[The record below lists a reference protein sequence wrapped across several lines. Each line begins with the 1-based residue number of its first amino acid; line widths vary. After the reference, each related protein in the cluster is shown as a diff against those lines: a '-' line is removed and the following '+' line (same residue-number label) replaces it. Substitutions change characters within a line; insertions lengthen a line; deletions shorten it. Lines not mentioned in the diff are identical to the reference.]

1 MSAINWGFATDGA
14 QARIDIDK
22 SGARC
27 KVRLTGSQA
36 PVLAMGKLWVVA
48 VVVVVDVDV
57 PFVFVVF
64 VSFFV
69 VVAAAVVVSFQ

>member
-1 MSAINWGFATDGA
+1 MVIFQFGMLVQQRDCTMPT

-36 PVLAMGKLWVVA
+36 QRSGVDRGHGAENRVMGKGWLAMANFRKL
-48 VVVVVDVDV
+48 
-57 PFVFVVF
+57 
-64 VSFFV
+64 
-69 VVAAAVVVSFQ
+69 